1 MPNSIYELFHANKQI
16 FKPFV
21 KWPDRVHLGLNNVDS
36 ISNNLLGKVHLRKD
50 EHVLWVC
57 LHKASFSFKSN
68 DEDSL
73 TSDGCIIT
81 DRKICYYNL
90 SKSKE
95 SFSVEWNDVAK
106 ILHMMNSFYIQTSLN
121 ENTYDLKISDYAML
135 GKKVDNDSSIVVFF
149 KKITES
155 TYNGKKNSK
164 QDEKN
169 KESLLR
175 ELENNL
181 DASFKE
187 NSLNVRKKTEKVS
200 RRFDDT
206 NVKKNSREN
215 ASVKQNAKH
224 ARRSFL

>member
-1 MPNSIYELFHANKQI
+1 MHSCIYEQFHSNKSL

-21 KWPDRVHLGLNNVDS
+21 SWPDRVHLGLNNVDS
-36 ISNNLLGKVHLRKD
+36 ISNNLLGKVRLKKD
-50 EHVLWVC
+50 EHVLWIC

-81 DRKICYYNL
+81 DRRICYYNL

-106 ILHMMNSFYIQTSLN
+106 ILHMMNSFYIQTSLE

-149 KKITES
+149 QKIAES
-155 TYNGKKNSK
+155 TSKGKKNSK
-164 QDEKN
+164 LDEKS

-181 DASFKE
+181 DASFRG
-187 NSLNVRKKTEKVS
+187 NSSNVRKKTDKEY
-200 RRFDDT
+200 RRFDDA
-206 NVKKNSREN
+206 NVKRNSREET
-215 ASVKQNAKH
+215 SLTKDAKH